1 MNTEKVLFW
10 YMVAL
15 AIFSLIAWQI
25 ILIRGQFFGIGYP
38 YNTFLYYQPSHF
50 GDFTCY
56 DKIFIEFITTGEFKP
71 GNSFSYFPVAACG
84 YIFFY
89 YISPFGAV
97 YAYLLS
103 VFSAVC
109 ISGIIL
115 GYTLR
120 RSPLAKMFWI
130 IIILT
135 ILTSYP
141 FMFLIDRGNIEGL
154 LWIFVLLGTLSFV
167 NKKFFVAG
175 ACFAIAASIKL
186 YPVVFLLLLLSKHKY
201 KEFVTSIFI
210 LVAISILAAYGLTG
224 SICETFNMIFS
235 GQSGFL
241 RTKVPVQEHIAVV
254 GFIHSLYSVFY
265 QILFI
270 TQFAVNKFIILIIY
284 IISVSAGF
292 VLLYIWKIRYLPLIN
307 QVFVLTI
314 SSILLPFVSVDYT
327 LVHLYIPWGLFM
339 IFLAY
344 DAESTGFTT
353 KQALNVLI
361 PCAIIFTPQSYLII
375 EGIGG
380 IGGQVKALTLLYL
393 LIVVLKNPMPS
404 DTLFKENHSKA

>member
-1 MNTEKVLFW
+1 MNTEKALFW

-25 ILIRGQFFGIGYP
+25 ILIKGQFLGMSYP
-38 YNTFLYYQPSHF
+38 YDTFLYHQPAHF
-50 GDFTCY
+50 GDFTGY
-56 DKIFIEFITTGEFKP
+56 DKGFVKFITSGEFTL
-71 GNSFSYFPVAACG
+71 GNTFSYFPVAAYG

-89 YISPFGAV
+89 YISSTVAV
-97 YAYLLS
+97 YVYLLS
-103 VFSAVC
+103 VFLAVC
-109 ISGIIL
+109 ISGITL
-115 GYTLR
+115 GYILR
-120 RSPLAKMFWI
+120 RSSLAKMFWI
-130 IIILT
+130 IIVLT

-167 NKKFFVAG
+167 NNKFFMAG
-175 ACFAIAASIKL
+175 ACFAIAASMKL

-210 LVAISILAAYGLTG
+210 LVIISILAAYGLTG
-224 SICETFNMIFS
+224 SICETFSLIFG

-241 RTKVPVQEHIAVV
+241 RTNAPVQEYIAVI
-254 GFIHSLYSVFY
+254 GFIHSLYSVFI
-265 QILFI
+265 QTLFI
-270 TQFAVNKFIILIIY
+270 TQFAVNKLMVLIIY
-284 IISVSAGF
+284 IASIPMGF
-292 VLLYIWKIRYLPLIN
+292 ILIYLLKIRYLPLIN
-307 QVFVLTI
+307 QVFALAI

-344 DAESTGFTT
+344 DAESAGFTT
-353 KQALNVLI
+353 KQALNILI

-375 EGIGG
+375 EGVGG

-393 LIVVLKNPMPS
+393 LIVVLKSPMPS
-404 DTLFKENHSKA
+404 DTLFKENYSKL